1 MSPASLFSSCQVP
14 AMPVEDGPR
23 LGDVAGASHRAAR
36 RTFLLATAA
45 LAASTMAP
53 ASAEVKTEIHDLR
66 GTVRVNG
73 QLATRKTRI
82 NIGDKIVTGSD
93 GYIVFIVNEDA
104 YMLRSRS
111 ELLLTASEDNKD
123 RIGLLRLL
131 TGAFGAVFRRASGQR
146 RVSAGTITA
155 GIRGTGIYVE
165 TRGDG
170 TYFCT
175 CWGTVDLA
183 SSDDPKDRETIES
196 RNHTPRLV
204 AVQAT
209 DGSRFRPA
217 QFETHTNEEM
227 DILEKC
233 VGRRSPIL
241 FPEWFTK

>member
-1 MSPASLFSSCQVP
+1 MAHSTLFPSDRFPAE
-14 AMPVEDGPR
+14 PVEDGPH
-23 LGDVAGASHRAAR
+23 LGQVAGVSHRAAR
-36 RTFLLATAA
+36 RTFLLASAA
-45 LAASTMAP
+45 LAASVMAP
-53 ASAEVKTEIHDLR
+53 ASGQIKTEIHDLR
-66 GTVRVNG
+66 GTVLVNG
-73 QLATRKTRI
+73 QLATRATRI
-82 NIGDKIVTGSD
+82 RVGDKVMTGSD
-93 GYIVFIVNEDA
+93 GYIVFIVGEDA

-111 ELLLTASEDNKD
+111 ELLLTPSDDNKD
-123 RIGLLRLL
+123 RIGLLRLV

-155 GIRGTGIYVE
+155 GIRGTGVYVE
-165 TRGDG
+165 TRGNG

-183 SSDDPKDRETIES
+183 SNDDPKDRETIES

-204 AVQAT
+204 ALQAT

-217 QFETHTNEEM
+217 PFETHTNEEM

-241 FPEWFTK
+241 VPEWFTK